1 MLPLYFARRYL
12 FSKKSHSVINII
24 AGVSLFAIAMPVAA
38 MIILLS
44 VFNGFENLIKE
55 MATAFDA
62 EITITAH
69 EGSSFNRAEFSKFEL
84 DKEPYVEG
92 MSWSIEQ
99 NALVEYKGRQ
109 TTITI
114 RGVDDSYEEV
124 FPIAEAVVSGE
135 YRVKLGD
142 YERCVVG
149 QTLCYTLGIYTFIEP
164 LKLYAIN
171 RESFS
176 TLLPLNGFRRQEVQI
191 AGTFSLDAESEQN
204 YILTSLRL
212 AERIFDLEGR
222 ATALL
227 VKLNKGVELDEAK
240 RKIEQI
246 LGREF
251 DVKTRYELRPT
262 IYNIMTYEKWGI
274 FFISLLVL
282 LIAAFS
288 IVGSLTML
296 ILEKLPECETLKA
309 MGASTQLIRRIFI
322 SEGLLIGAMA
332 ALVGITLGVSI
343 TLIQQ
348 HFGII
353 EMPVESFVTR
363 SYPIEFRI
371 EDLAVIILAYSAV
384 IYIIT
389 HLTVKSLIKR
399 F

>member
-1 MLPLYFARRYL
+1 
-12 FSKKSHSVINII
+12 
-24 AGVSLFAIAMPVAA
+24 
-38 MIILLS
+38 
-44 VFNGFENLIKE
+44 
-55 MATAFDA
+55 
-62 EITITAH
+62 
-69 EGSSFNRAEFSKFEL
+69 
-84 DKEPYVEG
+84 
-92 MSWSIEQ
+92 
-99 NALVEYKGRQ
+99 
-109 TTITI
+109 
-114 RGVDDSYEEV
+114 
-124 FPIAEAVVSGE
+124 
-135 YRVKLGD
+135 
-142 YERCVVG
+142 
-149 QTLCYTLGIYTFIEP
+149 IYTFIEP

-322 SEGLLIGAMA
+322 SEGLLIGAIA